1 MYAKTITYDRQTKDF
16 AAYLNGE
23 LIGYFPNHLQA
34 ENELN
39 RIVYETLSRQS
50 TASISDLDADDAAI
64 MLELKAE
71 EARAGV
77 DYFDA
82 LEGVA
87 AITPSFDDAMLDY
100 SVEREAHHQ
109 AGLAV
114 YRTQLAHAFPNAH
127 RPIVI
132 NTKRR
137 AYTAAHAVKAKKAA

>member
-1 MYAKTITYDRQTKDF
+1 MYTKSIAYDRHTRDF

-39 RIVYETLSRQS
+39 RLVYETLSRQS
-50 TASISDLDADDAAI
+50 TASISDLDADDALI

-77 DYFDA
+77 DYFDQLDA
-82 LEGVA
+82 EPVHTDADYRPLEPDFDCYDA
-87 AITPSFDDAMLDY
+87 ELAI
-100 SVEREAHHQ
+100 R
-109 AGLAV
+109 
-114 YRTQLAHAFPNAH
+114 FPHAH